1 MDEKRAVTSTA
12 NNLVRRL
19 HGEGGTAVA
28 VVFLLLLLPLQ
39 APSSSSSI
47 CLPSFPLLL
56 FPSFL
61 PLHLPILAQ
70 QAQEQQVQNQTEAA
84 AKQAP
89 QQVEEDRTE
98 ARRFDN
104 KLHNK

>member
-1 MDEKRAVTSTA
+1 VDAPGS
-12 NNLVRRL
+12 
-19 HGEGGTAVA
+19 
-28 VVFLLLLLPLQ
+28 VFFFLDLPG
-39 APSSSSSI
+39 
-47 CLPSFPLLL
+47 
-56 FPSFL
+56 FL
-61 PLHLPILAQ
+61 PAFPPIAPLSFFHLPILAQ

-89 QQVEEDRTE
+89 QQVEEDRPE

>member
-1 MDEKRAVTSTA
+1 
-12 NNLVRRL
+12 
-19 HGEGGTAVA
+19 
-28 VVFLLLLLPLQ
+28 
-39 APSSSSSI
+39 
-47 CLPSFPLLL
+47 
-56 FPSFL
+56 
-61 PLHLPILAQ
+61 LHLPILAQ
-70 QAQEQQVQNQTEAA
+70 QAQEQQVQNQT

>member
-1 MDEKRAVTSTA
+1 
-12 NNLVRRL
+12 
-19 HGEGGTAVA
+19 
-28 VVFLLLLLPLQ
+28 
-39 APSSSSSI
+39 
-47 CLPSFPLLL
+47 
-56 FPSFL
+56 
-61 PLHLPILAQ
+61 LHLPILAQ